1 MKSLIPSIKLLTSEV
16 LEKTPE
22 PVLVVLAEF
31 SDALKVLQKRVE
43 HLEAR
48 LNQNSDNSNKPPSSD
63 NPFKKSIPQA
73 KKQAKR
79 RNRKG
84 SRQQCLR
91 PTEVVELLPGVCK
104 CGCHEITDAEPYYI
118 HQVIEFPEIK
128 LNVRHIILYRG
139 RCARCASM
147 NKALIPCEQ
156 RSGYGPRLSAMIAE
170 MVGTQADSRR
180 VVQNFCTS
188 VLDLPISLGGIQKI
202 LDRVSTAIEPHY
214 EVIGDIA
221 HNAPVNHVDET
232 SWRRNGKLT
241 WLWVMG
247 NALVAYFKVHDE
259 RSKKAFEE
267 FRGAWNGIL
276 VSDDYGLYRKWTGQR
291 QSCLAHLIRRAKAL
305 SERKDARVA
314 NCGRWAHKE
323 LQRLCHMANEPPSVG
338 EWNMFYARFIRLT
351 SKYGADK
358 NEAGAFTRR
367 LRQEMANLW
376 LFLEVEG
383 VEPTNNYAER
393 LLRFAVT
400 WRKSSFGSASE
411 KGERWTERI
420 LSLRHTCQ
428 LKTKRTY
435 PVLVDA
441 MCAYFHGQQP
451 DLAWIHAGM

>member
-1 MKSLIPSIKLLTSEV
+1 MNSLTPSIKLLTPEV
-16 LEKTPE
+16 LENTPE

-31 SDALKVLQKRVE
+31 SEALKVLQERVE

-48 LNQNSDNSNKPPSSD
+48 LNQNSGNSNKPSSTD
-63 NPFKKSIPQA
+63 NPFQKSASQP
-73 KKQAKR
+73 KKQTKR
-79 RNRKG
+79 RNHKG

-91 PTEVVELLPGVCK
+91 PTEVVELLPDACK

-128 LNVRHIILYRG
+128 LDVRHIILYRG

-180 VVQNFCTS
+180 TVQNFCAS

-214 EVIGDIA
+214 EAIGDIA

-247 NALVAYFKVHDE
+247 NAFVAFFKVHDE

-267 FRGAWNGIL
+267 LKGDWNGIL
-276 VSDDYGLYRKWTGQR
+276 VSDDYGLYRKWVGQR
-291 QSCLAHLIRRAKAL
+291 QSCLAHLIRRAKGL

-314 NCGRWAHKE
+314 GCGKWAYKE
-323 LQRLCHMANEPPSVG
+323 LRRLCHMSNEPPSVG

-351 SKYGADK
+351 SKYGTDK
-358 NEAGAFTRR
+358 NEAGAFARR
-367 LRQEMANLW
+367 LRQEMADLW

-383 VEPTNNYAER
+383 VEPTNNHAER

-420 LSLRHTCQ
+420 LSLRHTCR
-428 LKTKRTY
+428 LKAKRTY
-435 PVLVDA
+435 PVLVNA
-441 MCAYFHGQQP
+441 MRAYFHGQQP
-451 DLAWIHAGM
+451 DLSWIQAEM